1 MRSDAYAEAMGAFPE
16 PSDPLAFVSRSARE
30 AKRAS
35 FGASIEKTAGSFDD
49 HVVLK
54 KHGVTAY
61 FAPQFRAARLAWW
74 ESRRRRRAFARE
86 QTVTMRDRVS
96 RAAKEEDVET
106 VFADALAECS
116 SWDVGARGGKSR
128 AFFARSR
135 DGRFVVKQV
144 SKVELECLLS
154 GFAEAYFARLEQTV
168 SARVRANSLGD
179 ASSEASSE
187 TARSHS
193 APLPTLL
200 CATLGAFTVLDD
212 QNDLDFVVLE
222 NAFYGADA
230 EGNASWRA
238 YDLKGSLRGRYAA
251 TRDADANAAN
261 DQRDAERAAPRANFA
276 EAVVLMD
283 GNVAETC
290 ATDPIA
296 IGRESFQTLERAIR
310 ADVAFLESQN
320 VMDYSLLVGIDGS
333 PERREV
339 VVRVIDYLRQ
349 YTWDKQIESA
359 VKSGVPSY
367 EGAPTVLSP
376 AKYARRFR
384 RAARRYFLAVPEED
398 KNDDTD
404 V

>member
-1 MRSDAYAEAMGAFPE
+1 M
-16 PSDPLAFVSRSARE
+16 
-30 AKRAS
+30 
-35 FGASIEKTAGSFDD
+35 
-49 HVVLK
+49 
-54 KHGVTAY
+54 
-61 FAPQFRAARLAWW
+61 
-74 ESRRRRRAFARE
+74 
-86 QTVTMRDRVS
+86 
-96 RAAKEEDVET
+96 
-106 VFADALAECS
+106 
-116 SWDVGARGGKSR
+116 
-128 AFFARSR
+128 
-135 DGRFVVKQV
+135 VKQV

-154 GFAEAYFARLEQTV
+154 GFAEAYFARLEQAV

-193 APLPTLL
+193 APPPTLL
-200 CATLGAFTVLDD
+200 CATLGAFSVLDD

-251 TRDADANAAN
+251 TRDAEANAAN

-320 VMDYSLLVGIDGS
+320 VMDYSLLVGIGAVTRTTRGGRSRHRLPASVHVGQADR
-333 PERREV
+333 ERGEVRRALVRRRANRLEPGEVREKV
-339 VVRVIDYLRQ
+339 QARR
-349 YTWDKQIESA
+349 A
-359 VKSGVPSY
+359 
-367 EGAPTVLSP
+367 TVLP
-376 AKYARRFR
+376 R
-384 RAARRYFLAVPEED
+384 RAGGGQKRRYGRVGTVKTVKTVL
-398 KNDDTD
+398 
-404 V
+404 

>member
-1 MRSDAYAEAMGAFPE
+1 MPALR
-16 PSDPLAFVSRSARE
+16 V
-30 AKRAS
+30 
-35 FGASIEKTAGSFDD
+35 
-49 HVVLK
+49 
-54 KHGVTAY
+54 
-61 FAPQFRAARLAWW
+61 
-74 ESRRRRRAFARE
+74 RR
-86 QTVTMRDRVS
+86 D
-96 RAAKEEDVET
+96 
-106 VFADALAECS
+106 
-116 SWDVGARGGKSR
+116 
-128 AFFARSR
+128 
-135 DGRFVVKQV
+135 
-144 SKVELECLLS
+144 
-154 GFAEAYFARLEQTV
+154 FARLEQAV

-193 APLPTLL
+193 APPPTLL
-200 CATLGAFTVLDD
+200 CATLGAFSVLDD

-251 TRDADANAAN
+251 TRDAEANAAN

-367 EGAPTVLSP
+367 GGAPTVLSP

-384 RAARRYFLAVPEED
+384 RRATVLPCRRRTKRRYGRVGDGKNCKNSSTKNSSLFVSAEVAHERRESTDAVSASNAAARG
-398 KNDDTD
+398 
-404 V
+404 